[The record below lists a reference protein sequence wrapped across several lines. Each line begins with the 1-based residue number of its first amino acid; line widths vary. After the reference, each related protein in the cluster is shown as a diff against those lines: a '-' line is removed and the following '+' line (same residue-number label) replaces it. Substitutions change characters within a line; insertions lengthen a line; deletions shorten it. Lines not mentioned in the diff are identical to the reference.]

1 MTLTALESSSPVQI
15 LPDEAQLARIHHLL
29 RSHSQP
35 PDHFPSILSTLSEEL
50 EGYDVEIADLQERL
64 ERLTVERKALR
75 AHYANCQSLLA
86 PIRRLPS
93 ETLVEIFDLC
103 WCSFTPAFEDVGSE
117 SIYTELRRLARA
129 PLLDLSQVC
138 ARWHAIVMGTPS
150 LWATVELAGV
160 LWDSSLYLETVENLV
175 RNLLDRS
182 ANYPL
187 VVFIANE
194 IEATPGFVFNLLA
207 EHSWRWRTARFVCQ
221 FSDLEHLSAIRG
233 NLPRLE
239 LLDLCCWDDGGH
251 VDAAVAL
258 DIFQIVP
265 KLQVLVLH
273 GSTESFAVF
282 SELPFE
288 QLNRLCCTEETGDGP
303 PLAMTFAARLRPST
317 TLGLRLSRLGRFRQ
331 VEPSSHA
338 PPVTPDIS
346 VLIFTSQGFSP
357 VHARRTVG
365 KILESCTLP
374 SLTELG
380 FTVGYPEEDHP
391 SFRLPWPHPEFL
403 SLSERSSF
411 QDHLLAFDLY
421 RVVIT
426 EGQLLESLSSLTTLE
441 RLAIANE
448 QDDLTGESKE
458 LLITDTLLAALN
470 RNLQTPPLPRLR
482 SFNCRSILQFD
493 DKVYLDFLLSRLS
506 IAHPFECEL
515 LWLRD
520 HHR

>member
-29 RSHSQP
+29 RSRSQP

-64 ERLTVERKALR
+64 ERLT
-75 AHYANCQSLLA
+75 SLLA

-93 ETLVEIFDLC
+93 ETLV
-103 WCSFTPAFEDVGSE
+103 
-117 SIYTELRRLARA
+117 
-129 PLLDLSQVC
+129 
-138 ARWHAIVMGTPS
+138 
-150 LWATVELAGV
+150 
-160 LWDSSLYLETVENLV
+160 ETVENLV

-338 PPVTPDIS
+338 PPVTSDIS

-426 EGQLLESLSSLTTLE
+426 EGQLLESLSSLTALE

-520 HHR
+520 HHRQLDPRVSTGIQFLRAAKRLLFLFEPADPVNGAQL